1 MILSLVYRTLGM
13 NFMLFIHS
21 SFHSRITQ
29 AYQALQ
35 DVVCSGVRKYHLA
48 ALGSPRRQFG
58 VVVPEADRSPTSLLS
73 YWMGCSFPK
82 RARCT
87 RVPARTITTT
97 NRSRQG
103 SGMVAAIIT
112 IISTII
118 SGLAEYL
125 TRLDIYSSHFCCL
138 SFISS

>member
-1 MILSLVYRTLGM
+1 MILSLGYHIWSM
-13 NFMLFIHS
+13 KFMLFIHC
-21 SFHSRITQ
+21 SFHSRISR

-35 DVVCSGVRKYHLA
+35 DVVCNVRKYHLA
-48 ALGSPRRQFG
+48 ALGSPRKQIG
-58 VVVPEADRSPTSLLS
+58 GVVPEADGSPTSLLS

-87 RVPARTITTT
+87 RVPARTIITT

-125 TRLDIYSSHFCCL
+125 TRLDIYSSHFCCV